1 MNPENGD
8 IENTSKI
15 EAYLDQVLAPLSSR
29 LSSVQRDE
37 LRRELREHLLA
48 RSAAYQELGMT
59 EADAVTESLRQFG
72 GAEDFLKQWRRE
84 WLTVNQSN
92 NWTDILRTAQSALRL
107 FLPALLLTWGSGVL
121 CRFVS
126 LPASAAPAL
135 RMFADKQWPEV
146 GGLLFGL
153 YFVVL
158 PGIVGLSAGRHSP
171 RRGGLG
177 VVVALGAL
185 AVIGSLLNGTDQW
198 AWSNR
203 LVWSGFLDTVR
214 DTVNLLPAVWL
225 PTAFA
230 AATLGGW
237 WTQRRKK
244 VLA

>member
-1 MNPENGD
+1 MEQSPDNSAPRRV
-8 IENTSKI
+8 
-15 EAYLDQVLAPLSSR
+15 EAYLDQVLAPLNRR
-29 LSSVQRDE
+29 LSKFHQQE
-37 LRRELREHLLA
+37 LRREMRAHLRE
-48 RSAAYQELGMT
+48 RITAYQELGMT
-59 EADAVTESLRQFG
+59 EDDAVTEALRQFG

-84 WLTVNQSN
+84 WLTVNQSSD
-92 NWTDILRTAQSALRL
+92 WTDTLRTAQSALRL
-107 FLPALLLTWGSGVL
+107 FLPALLLTWGCGVL

-135 RMFADKQWPEV
+135 RMFADKQWPEI

-177 VVVALGAL
+177 IVAALGVL
-185 AVIGSLLNGTDQW
+185 AVFGNLLNGTDQW
-198 AWSNR
+198 AWSDQLIWN
-203 LVWSGFLDTVR
+203 GFLDTVH

-230 AATLGGW
+230 AATLSGW
-237 WTQRRKK
+237 WIQRRKK